1 MKGIILAGGK
11 GTRLYPIT
19 KSTPK
24 PLLPIYDKP
33 MIYYPLDLLLRAGI
47 KDILIIV
54 PPQEEE
60 TFAAYFGCGEE
71 IGVNISYKEQKVARG
86 IADAFIIGEEFI
98 GNDDVCLLLGD
109 NIFYGRKIYES
120 LKDIS
125 VKKDSA
131 LCFGLNVA
139 DPRPFGVLEF
149 DENGKAVGIEEKPKE
164 PKSNYI
170 IPGMYFYSANVVE
183 IAKNIKPSERGE
195 LEITAVNNEYLKN
208 KALDV
213 IKLDKDIL
221 WYDTGTPES
230 MLLCSQSI
238 NLLQKNT
245 NKMIGCVEETA
256 YEMGFISKEQLR
268 ALGEKLSKSEYGQYL
283 LKIIENA

>member
-1 MKGIILAGGK
+1 M
-11 GTRLYPIT
+11 
-19 KSTPK
+19 
-24 PLLPIYDKP
+24 
-33 MIYYPLDLLLRAGI
+33 
-47 KDILIIV
+47 
-54 PPQEEE
+54 
-60 TFAAYFGCGEE
+60 
-71 IGVNISYKEQKVARG
+71 
-86 IADAFIIGEEFI
+86 
-98 GNDDVCLLLGD
+98 
-109 NIFYGRKIYES
+109 
-120 LKDIS
+120 
-125 VKKDSA
+125 
-131 LCFGLNVA
+131 
-139 DPRPFGVLEF
+139 EF

-170 IPGMYFYSANVVE
+170 IPGMYFYSSNVVE
-183 IAKNIKPSERGE
+183 IAKSINPSERGE

-238 NLLQKNT
+238 NLLQKYA

-283 LKIIENA
+283 LKITENE